1 MKHRTYTMIAA
12 LALSLSLLAG
22 CGSQSGSS
30 QSGSENTG
38 SQSSSSEDISTPD
51 GSSSTPD
58 GSVSTPDGSSSTP
71 DGSSSSSQDNG
82 DQEETDGQKPEAK
95 PALSLSSTDFTL
107 FQAGASYTLKATVT
121 GLPQGTKVTYQSGN
135 EKVATVDDS
144 GKITAVAPGTAKV
157 TVTAGDLTATC
168 VVRCKFETE
177 KPDSGSGSS
186 SSGSGSSSSGSGAE
200 SGSTTVDLAAFYETV
215 QSNYSLPSMTA
226 ADQTLMDQFYAGL
239 SAISLNQ
246 NAVYVNMMSMNNG
259 ELALVEVKDSADV
272 DKVKAIF
279 QARIDYM
286 VGDGNGPG
294 GAWYPEPT
302 RIWDECSRIVSNG
315 NYVMMVV
322 NPSCDDIVDAFNA
335 LFA

>member
-22 CGSQSGSS
+22 CGSQPSGS
-30 QSGSENTG
+30 QSGSENPG
-38 SQSSSSEDISTPD
+38 APSSSSEDISTPD

-58 GSVSTPDGSSSTP
+58 GSVSTPDGSTSDPEDSV
-71 DGSSSSSQDNG
+71 SQDDEG
-82 DQEETDGQKPEAK
+82 QGETGGQKPEAK
-95 PALSLSSTDFTL
+95 PTLTLSSTDFTL
-107 FQAGASYTLKATVT
+107 FQAGASYTLKATAS

-144 GKITAVAPGTAKV
+144 GKITAVAPGTAKI

-168 VVRCKFETE
+168 VVRCKFDAE
-177 KPDSGSGSS
+177 KPDSGSDSSS
-186 SSGSGSSSSGSGAE
+186 SSGSGSSGSNT
-200 SGSTTVDLAAFYETV
+200 GSTTVDLAAFYETV

-226 ADQTLMDQFYAGL
+226 ADQVLMDQFYAGL

-246 NAVYVNMMSMNNG
+246 NQVYVNAMTMNNG
-259 ELALVEVKDSADV
+259 ELALVEVKNSADV

-315 NYVMMVV
+315 SYVMMVV
-322 NPSCDDIVDAFNA
+322 GEDCDSIVSDFNA
-335 LFA
+335 LF

>member
-186 SSGSGSSSSGSGAE
+186 SSGSGSE

-322 NPSCDDIVDAFNA
+322 GEDCDSIVSDFND
-335 LFA
+335 LF

>member
-107 FQAGASYTLKATVT
+107 FQASASYTLKATVT

-215 QSNYSLPSMTA
+215 QSSYQMPSLTL
-226 ADQTLMDQFYAGL
+226 ADQVLMDQFYAGL

-246 NAVYVNMMSMNNG
+246 NGVYVNAMTMNNG
-259 ELALVEVKDSADV
+259 ELALVEVKNSSDV

-322 NPSCDDIVDAFNA
+322 GEDCDSIVSDFNA
-335 LFA
+335 LF